1 MVLLLLLLMSEII
14 FVGAIA
20 DDVSVDFNVDA
31 VVFVH
36 VDVVVC
42 ANCCSWS
49 R

>member
-1 MVLLLLLLMSEII
+1 MLLLLITFEKIV
-14 FVGAIA
+14 VGAIV

>member
-1 MVLLLLLLMSEII
+1 MLLLLITFEKIV
-14 FVGAIA
+14 VGAIV
-20 DDVSVDFNVDA
+20 DVSVDFNVDA